1 MRLHKASNAQFI
13 SNAICLFVFVVLT
26 FLIQLNFVGSK
37 SLGRSFSLD
46 VYTNIFPFGDKKNI
60 AQNYL
65 FIDIDEKSLSTFG
78 QWPWPRVV
86 FADLLKKILSA
97 KPTVVGVDIL
107 FSEADRFNPA
117 AIASLALGG
126 GSNIASQFPNGD
138 EVLGAALIAQPV
150 VLATAFNQT
159 SKNKPKKINQ
169 ILVKDKARLNLPN
182 PPGIIFPIEE
192 LGDASGYGFVNVDLD
207 QIDTTVRYLP
217 LLATFDGEVYPSFVL
232 EMVRVAEEDNM
243 FNLNSTDGLFP
254 VNTVATGFL
263 NLPVT
268 LNGNFVLHHGDFN
281 KFRSLSLADILNPGS
296 GENNLAE
303 TISNKIIILGSSATG
318 LNDLHST
325 SLESAVPGA
334 LIQLATIHQIMSERF
349 LNFSPEI
356 DLATVGLLFVCLV
369 FICFIAGKDRLNLGL
384 ISAVTLGALLLLTS
398 LGIFYQLG
406 FVINL
411 FLLVAFVT
419 AALSLVIAQSTFVV
433 LNKRAL
439 QSAFGQYLSPEMV
452 KKIEKSGEKPELGG
466 EKKLISIVMTDM
478 RNFTSLGESYG
489 EDVGGFTTTMNR
501 YMTAIAQ
508 PVLDNHGALLKFI
521 GDASLHIHGAPIDDK
536 DHALKSVRTALEM
549 FKAVEEFNLELAQEE
564 KPLVGLGIGVNSG
577 ETVVGNIGAKTKFG
591 YDILGDPVS
600 VAARLESQT
609 KNYGV
614 LIIVGPD
621 TVALCGDKFDWW
633 ELDNIVLKGKEK
645 PLRIY
650 TVHKPSPEHS
660 LFLENYYAGDW
671 NYILSNI
678 ELFKL
683 AAPGMIKYYDNMI
696 LRLQRG
702 KPEGWDGV
710 YRATSK

>member
-1 MRLHKASNAQFI
+1 
-13 SNAICLFVFVVLT
+13 
-26 FLIQLNFVGSK
+26 
-37 SLGRSFSLD
+37 
-46 VYTNIFPFGDKKNI
+46 
-60 AQNYL
+60 
-65 FIDIDEKSLSTFG
+65 
-78 QWPWPRVV
+78 
-86 FADLLKKILSA
+86 
-97 KPTVVGVDIL
+97 
-107 FSEADRFNPA
+107 
-117 AIASLALGG
+117 
-126 GSNIASQFPNGD
+126 
-138 EVLGAALIAQPV
+138 
-150 VLATAFNQT
+150 
-159 SKNKPKKINQ
+159 
-169 ILVKDKARLNLPN
+169 
-182 PPGIIFPIEE
+182 
-192 LGDASGYGFVNVDLD
+192 
-207 QIDTTVRYLP
+207 
-217 LLATFDGEVYPSFVL
+217 
-232 EMVRVAEEDNM
+232 
-243 FNLNSTDGLFP
+243 
-254 VNTVATGFL
+254 
-263 NLPVT
+263 
-268 LNGNFVLHHGDFN
+268 
-281 KFRSLSLADILNPGS
+281 
-296 GENNLAE
+296 
-303 TISNKIIILGSSATG
+303 
-318 LNDLHST
+318 
-325 SLESAVPGA
+325 
-334 LIQLATIHQIMSERF
+334 
-349 LNFSPEI
+349 
-356 DLATVGLLFVCLV
+356 
-369 FICFIAGKDRLNLGL
+369 
-384 ISAVTLGALLLLTS
+384 
-398 LGIFYQLG
+398 
-406 FVINL
+406 
-411 FLLVAFVT
+411 
-419 AALSLVIAQSTFVV
+419 
-433 LNKRAL
+433 
-439 QSAFGQYLSPEMV
+439 
-452 KKIEKSGEKPELGG
+452 
-466 EKKLISIVMTDM
+466 MTDM

-591 YDILGDPVS
+591 YDVLGDPVS

-660 LFLENYYAGDW
+660 LFLENYYSGDW

-710 YRATSK
+710 YRAASK